1 MFAKHSSSHSSLST
15 IKPWLLA
22 AALPA
27 AMCFG
32 CGNESAD
39 QRSNTTD
46 EPSIPV
52 TQADT
57 EVERLEFTLV
67 KSDRAHD
74 EAPEVSEE
82 KFSQHVSMNQELSF
96 ELHREVAP
104 DQSNV
109 MLSAW
114 SVRQAFALV
123 LPGTNDEGQ
132 AAIAETLGF
141 SAEVDT
147 TLRSINLL
155 NDELNARQLEG
166 SESLAPVVLRTA
178 NSLWVNE
185 SAELENAYLDQ
196 ISEHLDAGVHLIDF
210 KNHPEEACQ
219 SINTWVEEATED
231 RIQNLIPETL
241 ITESTKSVFTNA
253 VYFNAPWST
262 PFREAGTTERE
273 FMTSNGE
280 VIMTPLMRG
289 EQNAPAA
296 IVDGTQVLTLPFRG
310 QELSITFLMPTEGSI
325 ETLETS
331 LNTERW
337 NTFLSERVSELRPVT
352 IPKFKF
358 ETSVP
363 EMGNY
368 FLEQETQVLFDS
380 PAIDGVLVDQS
391 LSIGKIIHK
400 SFIEINETGGE
411 AAASTAIIGIS
422 PSVPQYGPEVVIDRA
437 FLFAIHDESTGA
449 ILFFGR
455 VGNPAE

>member
-1 MFAKHSSSHSSLST
+1 
-15 IKPWLLA
+15 
-22 AALPA
+22 
-27 AMCFG
+27 
-32 CGNESAD
+32 
-39 QRSNTTD
+39 
-46 EPSIPV
+46 
-52 TQADT
+52 
-57 EVERLEFTLV
+57 
-67 KSDRAHD
+67 
-74 EAPEVSEE
+74 
-82 KFSQHVSMNQELSF
+82 
-96 ELHREVAP
+96 
-104 DQSNV
+104 
-109 MLSAW
+109 
-114 SVRQAFALV
+114 
-123 LPGTNDEGQ
+123 
-132 AAIAETLGF
+132 
-141 SAEVDT
+141 
-147 TLRSINLL
+147 
-155 NDELNARQLEG
+155 
-166 SESLAPVVLRTA
+166 
-178 NSLWVNE
+178 
-185 SAELENAYLDQ
+185 
-196 ISEHLDAGVHLIDF
+196 
-210 KNHPEEACQ
+210 
-219 SINTWVEEATED
+219 
-231 RIQNLIPETL
+231 
-241 ITESTKSVFTNA
+241 
-253 VYFNAPWST
+253 
-262 PFREAGTTERE
+262 
-273 FMTSNGE
+273 
-280 VIMTPLMRG
+280 MTPLMRG